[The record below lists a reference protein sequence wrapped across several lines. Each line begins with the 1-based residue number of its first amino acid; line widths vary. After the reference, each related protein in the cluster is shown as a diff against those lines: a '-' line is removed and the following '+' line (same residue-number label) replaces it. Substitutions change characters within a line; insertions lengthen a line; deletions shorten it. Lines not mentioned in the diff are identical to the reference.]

1 LKKITLLAMI
11 VVMLSGCAA
20 GPRVLTPRENAAAR
34 LTRQGTQL
42 LEVGKP
48 DSAIRMFEQAI
59 GLDPSNGQSYYYIA
73 QAWLA
78 KGNVKEAQK
87 FNNLA
92 RNYLEKDL
100 VWASRVAQQAG
111 QIAGRSK

>member
-1 LKKITLLAMI
+1 MS
-11 VVMLSGCAA
+11 VVLLSGCAA

-42 LEVGKP
+42 LDAGKP
-48 DSAIRMFEQAI
+48 DSAIHMFEQAI
-59 GLDPSNGQSYYYIA
+59 GLDPTNGRSYYYIA

-78 KGNVKEAQK
+78 KGSVKEAQK

-100 VWASRVAQQAG
+100 VWANRVAQQAE
-111 QIAGRSK
+111 QIAGRSR